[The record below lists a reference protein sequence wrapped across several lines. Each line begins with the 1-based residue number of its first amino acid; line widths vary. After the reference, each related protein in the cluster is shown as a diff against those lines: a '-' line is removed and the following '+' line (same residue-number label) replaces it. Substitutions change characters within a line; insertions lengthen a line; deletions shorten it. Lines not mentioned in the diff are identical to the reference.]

1 MKLWILRRLTWFS
14 LRCGIYYLW
23 SRIYQRLFESTWLDY
38 TKVPLFPSVG
48 AIEDCVEKMKWR
60 PDKWWMFWDAVSAP
74 GATWARYFEGKEAG
88 DCLPEGTLLLTSDY
102 SFVRIE
108 DLRPGAVIVGDGEF
122 TRVIGWVDKGVK
134 PVLEFGLSNGCVLRC
149 TGDHRLF
156 LSNGSVV
163 RAKDVG
169 PGDELMYPR
178 SKFPMIGDDRSED
191 EAWLHG
197 YYVADGWNERYRF
210 ALSGQDGCGKE
221 ASKRRAVEILR
232 RLGVRIRWA
241 RKYIS
246 VNDARMAVAL
256 HDEFGSTALNKWL
269 RRFSFDERTVRA
281 FLDGLSADASRSK
294 TGTLTYGT
302 ISWRLALQI
311 RVMYRML
318 GISTHVRRWDNHGGF
333 GSNPIWRVTPRERY
347 RGIKCRVK
355 WVRDGSSVRCYDI
368 ETESKKIYL
377 PESDVVVH
385 NCDDISL
392 AAATALREWLRHH
405 RMHVEVTGLYLLTV
419 PWLGRDGKVGGHSV
433 CAISYVD
440 VDGSKRWAHW
450 SNWNRI
456 LWGRETVEDVV
467 REILRGNYSL
477 GWALADL
484 DLRLVRYGGWEN
496 P

>member
-74 GATWARYFEGKEAG
+74 GAVWARYFEGKEAG
-88 DCLPEGTLLLTSDY
+88 DC
-102 SFVRIE
+102 E
-108 DLRPGAVIVGDGEF
+108 DV
-122 TRVIGWVDKGVK
+122 
-134 PVLEFGLSNGCVLRC
+134 
-149 TGDHRLF
+149 
-156 LSNGSVV
+156 
-163 RAKDVG
+163 
-169 PGDELMYPR
+169 
-178 SKFPMIGDDRSED
+178 
-191 EAWLHG
+191 
-197 YYVADGWNERYRF
+197 
-210 ALSGQDGCGKE
+210 
-221 ASKRRAVEILR
+221 
-232 RLGVRIRWA
+232 
-241 RKYIS
+241 
-246 VNDARMAVAL
+246 
-256 HDEFGSTALNKWL
+256 
-269 RRFSFDERTVRA
+269 
-281 FLDGLSADASRSK
+281 
-294 TGTLTYGT
+294 
-302 ISWRLALQI
+302 
-311 RVMYRML
+311 
-318 GISTHVRRWDNHGGF
+318 
-333 GSNPIWRVTPRERY
+333 
-347 RGIKCRVK
+347 
-355 WVRDGSSVRCYDI
+355 
-368 ETESKKIYL
+368 
-377 PESDVVVH
+377 
-385 NCDDISL
+385 SL

-440 VDGSKRWAHW
+440 VDGTKKWAHW